1 MLEFI
6 DLTTISIALMIIG
19 AIGVV
24 LLKKPL
30 DKVIMV
36 SILEAGL
43 FLAIVSFKYLDVA
56 FLTAVLDP
64 LSIIV
69 FLLALIKINEVRK
82 SKLKDYSTLPKMI
95 QSNENETRNSE
106 GGKSV
111 WGPGVKDP
119 IIRTIN
125 TEVASV
131 GVSLILLTYNS
142 TLALLTLIATTI
154 IVTLI
159 LFRAISRLEEIGAD
173 V

>member
-43 FLAIVSFKYLDVA
+43 FLVIVSFKYLDVA

-106 GGKSV
+106 GGK
-111 WGPGVKDP
+111 
-119 IIRTIN
+119 
-125 TEVASV
+125 
-131 GVSLILLTYNS
+131 
-142 TLALLTLIATTI
+142 
-154 IVTLI
+154 
-159 LFRAISRLEEIGAD
+159 
-173 V
+173 

>member
-6 DLTTISIALMIIG
+6 NLTTISIALMIIG

-43 FLAIVSFKYLDVA
+43 FLAIVNFKYLDVA

-82 SKLKDYSTLPKMI
+82 SKLEDYSTLHKMI
-95 QSNENETRNSE
+95 QSSENETRNSE
-106 GGKSV
+106 GGK
-111 WGPGVKDP
+111 
-119 IIRTIN
+119 
-125 TEVASV
+125 
-131 GVSLILLTYNS
+131 
-142 TLALLTLIATTI
+142 
-154 IVTLI
+154 
-159 LFRAISRLEEIGAD
+159 
-173 V
+173 

>member
-6 DLTTISIALMIIG
+6 NLTTISIALMIIG

-82 SKLKDYSTLPKMI
+82 SKLDDYTTFDKVNYTV
-95 QSNENETRNSE
+95 QNKERDSE
-106 GGKSV
+106 GGK
-111 WGPGVKDP
+111 
-119 IIRTIN
+119 
-125 TEVASV
+125 
-131 GVSLILLTYNS
+131 
-142 TLALLTLIATTI
+142 
-154 IVTLI
+154 
-159 LFRAISRLEEIGAD
+159 
-173 V
+173 

>member
-36 SILEAGL
+36 SVLEAGL
-43 FLAIVSFKYLDVA
+43 VLAIVSFKYLDVA

-69 FLLALIKINEVRK
+69 FLIALIKINEVRK
-82 SKLKDYSTLPKMI
+82 SKLEDFSTLDKMI
-95 QSNENETRNSE
+95 KSTENKERNSE
-106 GGKSV
+106 GGS
-111 WGPGVKDP
+111 
-119 IIRTIN
+119 
-125 TEVASV
+125 
-131 GVSLILLTYNS
+131 
-142 TLALLTLIATTI
+142 
-154 IVTLI
+154 
-159 LFRAISRLEEIGAD
+159 D

>member
-82 SKLKDYSTLPKMI
+82 SKLEDFSTLPKMI
-95 QSNENETRNSE
+95 QSSENKERNSE
-106 GGKSV
+106 
-111 WGPGVKDP
+111 
-119 IIRTIN
+119 T
-125 TEVASV
+125 
-131 GVSLILLTYNS
+131 
-142 TLALLTLIATTI
+142 
-154 IVTLI
+154 
-159 LFRAISRLEEIGAD
+159 FRLCENRGNHLHRIHQP
-173 V
+173 

>member
-36 SILEAGL
+36 SVLEAGL
-43 FLAIVSFKYLDVA
+43 VLAIVSFKYLDVA

-69 FLLALIKINEVRK
+69 FLLALIKINEVRR
-82 SKLKDYSTLPKMI
+82 SKLEDFSTLDKMI
-95 QSNENETRNSE
+95 QSSENQIRNSE
-106 GGKSV
+106 GDS
-111 WGPGVKDP
+111 
-119 IIRTIN
+119 
-125 TEVASV
+125 
-131 GVSLILLTYNS
+131 
-142 TLALLTLIATTI
+142 
-154 IVTLI
+154 
-159 LFRAISRLEEIGAD
+159 D

>member
-6 DLTTISIALMIIG
+6 NLTTISIALMIIG

-36 SILEAGL
+36 SVLEAGL
-43 FLAIVSFKYLDVA
+43 VLAIVSFRYLDVA

-82 SKLKDYSTLPKMI
+82 SKLEDYSTLDKMI
-95 QSNENETRNSE
+95 QSNENKERNSE
-106 GGKSV
+106 GGK
-111 WGPGVKDP
+111 
-119 IIRTIN
+119 
-125 TEVASV
+125 
-131 GVSLILLTYNS
+131 
-142 TLALLTLIATTI
+142 
-154 IVTLI
+154 
-159 LFRAISRLEEIGAD
+159 
-173 V
+173 

>member
-1 MLEFI
+1 MEFFVSI
-6 DLTTISIALMIIG
+6 IAIALMVIG
-19 AIGVV
+19 AFGIIF
-24 LLKKPL
+24 LKKPL

-95 QSNENETRNSE
+95 QSTENETRNSE
-106 GGKSV
+106 GGK
-111 WGPGVKDP
+111 
-119 IIRTIN
+119 
-125 TEVASV
+125 
-131 GVSLILLTYNS
+131 
-142 TLALLTLIATTI
+142 
-154 IVTLI
+154 
-159 LFRAISRLEEIGAD
+159 
-173 V
+173 

>member
-6 DLTTISIALMIIG
+6 NVTTISIALMIIG

-43 FLAIVSFKYLDVA
+43 FLAIVNFKYLDVA

-82 SKLKDYSTLPKMI
+82 SKLEDFSTLDKMI
-95 QSNENETRNSE
+95 QSNENQMRNSE
-106 GGKSV
+106 GDSNV
-111 WGPGVKDP
+111 
-119 IIRTIN
+119 
-125 TEVASV
+125 
-131 GVSLILLTYNS
+131 
-142 TLALLTLIATTI
+142 
-154 IVTLI
+154 
-159 LFRAISRLEEIGAD
+159 
-173 V
+173 

>member
-43 FLAIVSFKYLDVA
+43 VLAIVSFRYLDVA

-82 SKLKDYSTLPKMI
+82 SKLEDFSTHDKML
-95 QSNENETRNSE
+95 QSTENQIRNSA
-106 GGKSV
+106 GGK
-111 WGPGVKDP
+111 
-119 IIRTIN
+119 
-125 TEVASV
+125 
-131 GVSLILLTYNS
+131 
-142 TLALLTLIATTI
+142 
-154 IVTLI
+154 
-159 LFRAISRLEEIGAD
+159 
-173 V
+173 

>member
-56 FLTAVLDP
+56 FLTAVLNP

-69 FLLALIKINEVRK
+69 FLLALIKIDRVRK
-82 SKLKDYSTLPKMI
+82 SKLEDYSTFDKLNY
-95 QSNENETRNSE
+95 SAENQERNSK
-106 GGKSV
+106 GGK
-111 WGPGVKDP
+111 
-119 IIRTIN
+119 
-125 TEVASV
+125 
-131 GVSLILLTYNS
+131 
-142 TLALLTLIATTI
+142 
-154 IVTLI
+154 
-159 LFRAISRLEEIGAD
+159 
-173 V
+173 

>member
-69 FLLALIKINEVRK
+69 FLLALIKIDRVRK
-82 SKLKDYSTLPKMI
+82 SKLEDYSTFDKLNY
-95 QSNENETRNSE
+95 SAENQERNSK
-106 GGKSV
+106 GGK
-111 WGPGVKDP
+111 
-119 IIRTIN
+119 
-125 TEVASV
+125 
-131 GVSLILLTYNS
+131 
-142 TLALLTLIATTI
+142 
-154 IVTLI
+154 
-159 LFRAISRLEEIGAD
+159 
-173 V
+173 

>member
-43 FLAIVSFKYLDVA
+43 FLAIVNFKYLDVA

-82 SKLKDYSTLPKMI
+82 SKLKDFSTLPKMI
-95 QSNENETRNSE
+95 QSSENETRNSE
-106 GGKSV
+106 GGK
-111 WGPGVKDP
+111 
-119 IIRTIN
+119 
-125 TEVASV
+125 
-131 GVSLILLTYNS
+131 
-142 TLALLTLIATTI
+142 
-154 IVTLI
+154 
-159 LFRAISRLEEIGAD
+159 
-173 V
+173 

>member
-1 MLEFI
+1 MEFFVSI
-6 DLTTISIALMIIG
+6 IAIALMVIG
-19 AIGVV
+19 AFGIIF
-24 LLKKPL
+24 LKKPL

-95 QSNENETRNSE
+95 QSSENDTRNSE
-106 GGKSV
+106 GGK
-111 WGPGVKDP
+111 
-119 IIRTIN
+119 
-125 TEVASV
+125 
-131 GVSLILLTYNS
+131 
-142 TLALLTLIATTI
+142 
-154 IVTLI
+154 
-159 LFRAISRLEEIGAD
+159 
-173 V
+173 

>member
-43 FLAIVSFKYLDVA
+43 FLAIVNFKYLDVA

-95 QSNENETRNSE
+95 QSSENETRNSE
-106 GGKSV
+106 GGK
-111 WGPGVKDP
+111 
-119 IIRTIN
+119 
-125 TEVASV
+125 
-131 GVSLILLTYNS
+131 
-142 TLALLTLIATTI
+142 
-154 IVTLI
+154 
-159 LFRAISRLEEIGAD
+159 
-173 V
+173 

>member
-1 MLEFI
+1 MIRKWKRKRKINHTYYFLNNRNGIQMLEFI

-69 FLLALIKINEVRK
+69 FLIALIKINEVRK
-82 SKLKDYSTLPKMI
+82 SKLEDYSTLDKMI
-95 QSNENETRNSE
+95 QSSENKMRNSE
-106 GGKSV
+106 GDSNV
-111 WGPGVKDP
+111 
-119 IIRTIN
+119 
-125 TEVASV
+125 
-131 GVSLILLTYNS
+131 
-142 TLALLTLIATTI
+142 
-154 IVTLI
+154 
-159 LFRAISRLEEIGAD
+159 
-173 V
+173 

>member
-36 SILEAGL
+36 SVLEAGL
-43 FLAIVSFKYLDVA
+43 VLAIVSFRYLDVA
-56 FLTAVLDP
+56 FITAVLDP

-82 SKLKDYSTLPKMI
+82 SKLEDFSTLPKMI
-95 QSNENETRNSE
+95 QSSENKERDSE
-106 GGKSV
+106 GGK
-111 WGPGVKDP
+111 
-119 IIRTIN
+119 
-125 TEVASV
+125 
-131 GVSLILLTYNS
+131 
-142 TLALLTLIATTI
+142 
-154 IVTLI
+154 
-159 LFRAISRLEEIGAD
+159 
-173 V
+173 

>member
-36 SILEAGL
+36 SVLEAGL

-82 SKLKDYSTLPKMI
+82 SKLEDFSTLPKMI
-95 QSNENETRNSE
+95 QSNENKIRNSE
-106 GGKSV
+106 GDNNV
-111 WGPGVKDP
+111 
-119 IIRTIN
+119 
-125 TEVASV
+125 
-131 GVSLILLTYNS
+131 
-142 TLALLTLIATTI
+142 
-154 IVTLI
+154 
-159 LFRAISRLEEIGAD
+159 
-173 V
+173 

>member
-36 SILEAGL
+36 SILEARL

-95 QSNENETRNSE
+95 QSSENETRNSE
-106 GGKSV
+106 GGK
-111 WGPGVKDP
+111 
-119 IIRTIN
+119 
-125 TEVASV
+125 
-131 GVSLILLTYNS
+131 
-142 TLALLTLIATTI
+142 
-154 IVTLI
+154 
-159 LFRAISRLEEIGAD
+159 
-173 V
+173 

>member
-6 DLTTISIALMIIG
+6 NITTVAMALMIIG

-36 SILEAGL
+36 SVLEAGL

-69 FLLALIKINEVRK
+69 FLLALIKINNVRK
-82 SKLKDYSTLPKMI
+82 SKLDDYSSFDKVLYSTE
-95 QSNENETRNSE
+95 NENSK
-106 GGKSV
+106 GGK
-111 WGPGVKDP
+111 
-119 IIRTIN
+119 
-125 TEVASV
+125 
-131 GVSLILLTYNS
+131 
-142 TLALLTLIATTI
+142 
-154 IVTLI
+154 
-159 LFRAISRLEEIGAD
+159 
-173 V
+173 

>member
-36 SILEAGL
+36 SVLEAGL

-69 FLLALIKINEVRK
+69 FLLALIKINELRK
-82 SKLKDYSTLPKMI
+82 SKLDDYSTFDKV
-95 QSNENETRNSE
+95 NYTTENKERNSE
-106 GGKSV
+106 GGK
-111 WGPGVKDP
+111 
-119 IIRTIN
+119 
-125 TEVASV
+125 
-131 GVSLILLTYNS
+131 
-142 TLALLTLIATTI
+142 
-154 IVTLI
+154 
-159 LFRAISRLEEIGAD
+159 
-173 V
+173 

>member
-1 MLEFI
+1 MEFLVSI
-6 DLTTISIALMIIG
+6 IAIALMVIG
-19 AIGVV
+19 AFGVIFM
-24 LLKKPL
+24 KKPL

-95 QSNENETRNSE
+95 QSSENETRNSE
-106 GGKSV
+106 GGK
-111 WGPGVKDP
+111 
-119 IIRTIN
+119 
-125 TEVASV
+125 
-131 GVSLILLTYNS
+131 
-142 TLALLTLIATTI
+142 
-154 IVTLI
+154 
-159 LFRAISRLEEIGAD
+159 
-173 V
+173 

>member
-1 MLEFI
+1 MLVFI
-6 DLTTISIALMIIG
+6 NLTTISIALMIIG

-43 FLAIVSFKYLDVA
+43 FLAIVNFKYLDVA

-82 SKLKDYSTLPKMI
+82 SKLEDYSTLPKMI
-95 QSNENETRNSE
+95 RSTENHEKNSE
-106 GGKSV
+106 GGK
-111 WGPGVKDP
+111 
-119 IIRTIN
+119 
-125 TEVASV
+125 
-131 GVSLILLTYNS
+131 
-142 TLALLTLIATTI
+142 
-154 IVTLI
+154 
-159 LFRAISRLEEIGAD
+159 
-173 V
+173 

>member
-36 SILEAGL
+36 SVLEAGL

-82 SKLKDYSTLPKMI
+82 SMLDDYSTFDKV
-95 QSNENETRNSE
+95 NYTTENKERNSE
-106 GGKSV
+106 GGK
-111 WGPGVKDP
+111 
-119 IIRTIN
+119 
-125 TEVASV
+125 
-131 GVSLILLTYNS
+131 
-142 TLALLTLIATTI
+142 
-154 IVTLI
+154 
-159 LFRAISRLEEIGAD
+159 
-173 V
+173 